1 MAGVQTMATTLTLVK
16 TSSET
21 SDTVL
26 AHLTSIGEQSTEAEE
41 IDVTTLDS
49 PNGNKEFIQG
59 AKDPGSVEVS
69 ANNCFDGQVEILES
83 LFASGEVRTW
93 KETYPETAS
102 GTVGTLTYTGYI
114 SSLTHGEATT
124 DGLASVTFTIR
135 LSGQPTYAEA

>member
-1 MAGVQTMATTLTLVK
+1 MATTLTLVK

-59 AKDPGSVEVS
+59 AKDPGTVEVS
-69 ANNCFDGQVEILES
+69 ANNCFDGQVAIIEA
-83 LFASGEVRTW
+83 LFESGEIRTW
-93 KETYPETAS
+93 EETYPETAD
-102 GTVGTLTYTGYI
+102 GVAGTLTYTGYV
-114 SSLTHGEATT
+114 SSFTYGEATP
-124 DGLASVTFTIR
+124 DGLASITFTIR